1 MDHASRKSA
10 DTTNFAELEAV
21 LARSLAARVVMAT
34 ADRLRSAFD
43 SSLVVSKIAKLPR
56 ELVCYSHAD
65 RLRVVGAFIVSFGVT
80 AAILMAM
87 IPVASAPA
95 LPWGM
100 WLGVAA
106 AGATF
111 IAAADAFATAWA
123 HRSRRGGN

>member
-34 ADRLRSAFD
+34 ADRLRSVFD

-56 ELVCYSHAD
+56 ELVSYAHAD
-65 RLRVVGAFIVSFGVT
+65 RLRMVGAFIVSFGVT

-100 WLGVAA
+100 WLGVVAG
-106 AGATF
+106 GATL
-111 IAAADAFATAWA
+111 IASADAFAAAWK
-123 HRSRRGGN
+123 HRRNRRG